1 MRKSLSPFLIAGAL
15 FWSGCSSDPV
25 VVDSHVVRL
34 VLTNPTTAEPMAG
47 VTQMRV
53 TISQD
58 DEELFR
64 QTLPVDEPLSIP
76 NLIDYGLVRFEL
88 AGLND
93 DDEVLS
99 YGRSAE
105 IVVVPN
111 VEREVSVTFLPVN
124 TVLSLTARPLD
135 ARSFHSTTKA
145 PDGRVF
151 LMGGLNGAGKVSLD
165 SVEYYE
171 PSSGRLIPFANFLT
185 FDSLLPGVAWTKT
198 MTLVLSGGQK
208 VQSGS
213 GSRSQGVNLIN
224 PANDSVT
231 PVLDLQ
237 IPRQDHCFENVSGE
251 LVLAAGG
258 TSGTT
263 LGVELFHPDPANPG
277 QWKVESGV
285 TQNFQPYN
293 IQGCIKTSDDRIFF
307 QGTGD
312 LSTGT
317 YAYGGTLNDFA
328 SGFESLD
335 YSLSDLALL
344 VYPYGQ
350 SMVALN
356 ESRIWMTGGRIS
368 DGDSDIG
375 NDTVPAF
382 AREFDMD
389 SGVFSLGID
398 PNLSD
403 RTWGSVEPWVN
414 SNLFVFACGGVDG
427 NVVDNPH
434 PLVEIAD
441 LNAGVVLLAT
451 SMDRNRPGCSMNV
464 LDDGTI
470 LITGGHVAGEVVED
484 GGAILVPYL
493 E

>member
-1 MRKSLSPFLIAGAL
+1 VGAL
-15 FWSGCSSDPV
+15 FWSGCSTEPV

-34 VLTNPTTAEPMAG
+34 VLINPTTAEPMAG

-53 TISQD
+53 TISQEGD
-58 DEELFR
+58 ELFS
-64 QTLPVDEPLSIP
+64 QTLSVDEPLSIP

-88 AGLND
+88 AGLD
-93 DDEVLS
+93 ADDEVLS

-124 TVLSLTARPLD
+124 RVLSLTARPLD

-171 PSSGRLIPFANFLT
+171 PSTGRLIPFANFLT
-185 FDSLLPGVAWTKT
+185 FDALLPSVAWTKER
-198 MTLVLSGGQK
+198 TLVLSGGQK
-208 VQSGS
+208 VASGS
-213 GSRSQGVNLIN
+213 GSRARGINLIN

-231 PVLDLQ
+231 EILDLQ
-237 IPRQDHCFENVSGE
+237 IARQDHCFENVSGE

-258 TSGTT
+258 TSITS
-263 LGVELFHPDPANPG
+263 LGVELFHPDPTNPG
-277 QWKVESGV
+277 QWKVESGL
-285 TQNFQPYN
+285 TLEFQPYN
-293 IQGCIKTSDDRIFF
+293 IQGCIKTPDDRVFF

-317 YAYGGTLNDFA
+317 YTYNGQLSDFSDGFETLN
-328 SGFESLD
+328 
-335 YSLSDLALL
+335 YTLSDLALL

-350 SMVALN
+350 SMVALS
-356 ESRIWMTGGRIS
+356 ESRVWMTGGRIN
-368 DGDSDIG
+368 DGDNDLG
-375 NDTVPAF
+375 NDTVPEF

-403 RTWGSVEPWVN
+403 RAWGSVEPWVD

-427 NVVDNPH
+427 NLAGNPH

-464 LDDGTI
+464 LDDGAI
-470 LITGGHVAGEVVED
+470 LITGGHVPGELVED

-493 E
+493 D